1 MYLLAVDNNLFD
13 NEYFKLL
20 RHLLFSVQ
28 LNATNMTT
36 QQGLPRQSNTTAAML
51 VLLVYSIK
59 IPRSRVPSYNTK
71 IVTLY
76 NRVLP
81 GAFLSTETQ
90 DDRRMVA

>member
-1 MYLLAVDNNLFD
+1 MYLLAVANNLFD

-36 QQGLPRQSNTTAAML
+36 QQGLLRQSNTTAAM
-51 VLLVYSIK
+51 LVYSIK
-59 IPRSRVPSYNTK
+59 IPRSRVPSYNTR

-76 NRVLP
+76 TRVLP
-81 GAFLSTETQ
+81 TVFLSTETQ
-90 DDRRMVA
+90 YDRRMVA